1 MTGQLIKFVLSFMGT
16 MAGVA
21 AVLAALIIFSG
32 PHFEE
37 IFIEHGTLVSVIFA
51 LTGMFITLMFFKL
64 QDIFIVFRPEPGTAP
79 LSGDEIMERIEKA
92 FSAPV
97 NGEKLFD
104 VARTG
109 GKLII
114 TWSADIDY
122 FQITNAGASGMKRVI
137 VLSFDESSHRVFFI
151 MKDKDWKWN
160 ISAGAGSFSLNYSE
174 GIYSEYRFEAYPSI
188 EFSEGGLKVDMKK
201 LTYNSNDLW
210 MPIHKA
216 VTSGGWSLHGG
227 MIPKLSHRIIF
238 ALPIAL
244 LFFGIGFF
252 FTFIIQSSEVKTPAE
267 TPARIEKSANHDIT
281 RQVEIARK
289 GMNTEA
295 LESQLRDIMKM
306 RKHYDSPELRKTFT
320 VYANGYLKRKDRKD
334 DFALQIR
341 TYARENGL
349 EGIKE

>member
-1 MTGQLIKFVLSFMGT
+1 MTGQLIKFVLSFMAT
-16 MAGVA
+16 MAAVA
-21 AVLAALIIFSG
+21 AILAALIIFSG

-37 IFIEHGTLVSVIFA
+37 IFIQHGTLVSVIFA

-64 QDIFIVFRPEPGTAP
+64 QDIFIVFRPEPGTPP
-79 LSGDEIMERIEKA
+79 LSREEIMERIEKA

-97 NGEKLFD
+97 NDKKLFD
-104 VARTG
+104 VARAG
-109 GKLII
+109 GKLIV

-122 FQITNAGASGMKRVI
+122 FQVTNAGGSGMKRVI
-137 VLSFDESSHRVFFI
+137 VLSFDESSHRAFFI

-160 ISAGAGSFSLNYSE
+160 ISAGAGSFSLNYTE

-188 EFSEGGLKVDMKK
+188 DFTADGLKVDMKK

-210 MPIHKA
+210 LPIHKA
-216 VTSGGWSLHGG
+216 VLSGGWSLHGG
-227 MIPKLSHRIIF
+227 MIPKFSHRLIF

-244 LFFGIGFF
+244 LFFGTGFF
-252 FTFIIQSSEVKTPAE
+252 FTFVMQGSDAKTTAEKPAK
-267 TPARIEKSANHDIT
+267 IEKSVQYDIT
-281 RQVEIARK
+281 GQLEIALK
-289 GMNTEA
+289 AMNTEA

-306 RKHYDSPELRKTFT
+306 RKHYDSPDLRKTFI

-334 DFALQIR
+334 DFALRIK
-341 TYARENGL
+341 TYASENNL